1 LARALGLEL
10 SLLTIGWVRSAVVL
24 IAMLPVSLGGIGL
37 REGAFLYFLTPCGVG
52 QEQAVAYSFLV
63 FIVAVLFLGILG
75 GIVEGR
81 FWLSSTRPF
90 AR

>member
-1 LARALGLEL
+1 
-10 SLLTIGWVRSAVVL
+10 
-24 IAMLPVSLGGIGL
+24 
-37 REGAFLYFLTPCGVG
+37 
-52 QEQAVAYSFLV
+52 VAYSFLV